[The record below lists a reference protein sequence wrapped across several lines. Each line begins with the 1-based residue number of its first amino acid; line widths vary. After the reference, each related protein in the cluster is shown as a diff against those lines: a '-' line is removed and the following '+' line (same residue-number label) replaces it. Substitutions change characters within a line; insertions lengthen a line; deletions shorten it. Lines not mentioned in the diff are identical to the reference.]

1 VPAWAYQWLVA
12 VPDAAGSWVLPLEV
26 QRRGPTARSAT
37 QVALEQIAAV
47 RHAQAPT
54 RHDPW

>member
-1 VPAWAYQWLVA
+1 VPAWACQWLVA

-37 QVALEQIAAV
+37 RLALEQI
-47 RHAQAPT
+47 RPGGLFDERLT
-54 RHDPW
+54 T